1 MRKSRPRESSF
12 PRRLGATAG
21 LLTIAGA
28 GVAVASELRHRRT
41 FVVDPQWRLL
51 SSPLGGHPVRVR
63 SADGIELRV
72 EVFGP
77 GDAPTFVLIP
87 GWTEELQIF
96 DLVTRE
102 LLRRG
107 FRVVSYDP
115 RGQGRSEGGRD
126 LDQSIERYAEDLTAV
141 LRATCGGRDDVI
153 VAGHSM
159 GGMSLVAW
167 AGSVDVS
174 SFVRAVA
181 LISTGVSG
189 LVDDLGLLP
198 SSLPVE
204 TRRAV
209 LTPLL
214 AGDQPMI
221 AYSTPLSRAIN
232 RYVMFGPDATAAHM
246 AFVEPM
252 IWRMHGKLRAAA
264 AVTMRELD
272 LSGSLARIN
281 VPALVVVGDSD
292 RLTPP
297 VHARRMVS
305 ALPHVAEFMLM
316 KRTGHM
322 TPVERP
328 IELAEALVGL
338 ADSVGMPGSESAAD
352 QARVDQPAEPQPV
365 ESHSAEPQ
373 PAT

>member
-1 MRKSRPRESSF
+1 MRKSRPRESGL

-21 LLTIAGA
+21 LLTLAGA
-28 GVAVASELRHRRT
+28 GVAIASELQHRRA
-41 FVVDPQWRLL
+41 FARDPQWRLL
-51 SSPLGGHPVRVR
+51 SSPLAGHPVPVR
-63 SADGIELRV
+63 SVDGAELHA

-102 LLRRG
+102 LLQRG

-115 RGQGRSEGGRD
+115 RGQGSSWSEPG

-141 LRATCGGRDDVI
+141 LRATCAGRDDVI
-153 VAGHSM
+153 AAGHSM
-159 GGMSLVAW
+159 GGMSLIAW
-167 AGSVDVS
+167 AGSVDAS
-174 SFVRAVA
+174 AYVRAVG
-181 LISTGVSG
+181 LISTGASG

-198 SSLPVE
+198 ASLPVE
-204 TRRAV
+204 TRRAI

-246 AFVEPM
+246 AFIEPM

-272 LSGSLARIN
+272 LSAALERVN

-305 ALPHVAEFMLM
+305 ALPQVAEFMLM

-328 IELAEALVGL
+328 VELAEALVGL
-338 ADSVGMPGSESAAD
+338 ADSVGMPAPESES
-352 QARVDQPAEPQPV
+352 
-365 ESHSAEPQ
+365 SAEPQ
-373 PAT
+373 TA

>member
-1 MRKSRPRESSF
+1 MRKSRPRES
-12 PRRLGATAG
+12 RLSLRIGAAAG
-21 LLTIAGA
+21 LLTLAGA
-28 GVAVASELRHRRT
+28 GAAVAAELRHRRSVT
-41 FVVDPQWRLL
+41 GDPQWALL
-51 SSPLGGHPVRVR
+51 CSPLSGEPVTVL
-63 SADGIELRV
+63 SADGTELHV

-77 GDAPTFVLIP
+77 VQAPTFVLIP

-96 DLVTRE
+96 DLVTRG
-102 LLRRG
+102 LLGRG
-107 FRVVSYDP
+107 FRVVSFDP
-115 RGQGRSEGGRD
+115 RGQGSSGGGRG
-126 LDQSIERYAEDLTAV
+126 LDQSIERYAEDVAAV
-141 LRATCGGRDDVI
+141 LSATCAGREDVI

-159 GGMSLVAW
+159 GGMALVAW
-167 AGSVDVS
+167 AASVDVS
-174 SFVRAVA
+174 DHVQAVA

-198 SSLPVE
+198 PSIPLE
-204 TRRAV
+204 ARRQI

-221 AYSTPLSRAIN
+221 AYSTPLSRALN
-232 RYVMFGPDATAAHM
+232 RYVMFGPDATAAHV

-272 LSGSLARIN
+272 LSAALGRIN

-305 ALPHVAEFMLM
+305 ALPQVAEYVQLA
-316 KRTGHM
+316 RTGHM

-328 IELAEALVGL
+328 EELVSSFVGLAEAVGITVERDDP
-338 ADSVGMPGSESAAD
+338 AVAPQVG
-352 QARVDQPAEPQPV
+352 
-365 ESHSAEPQ
+365 
-373 PAT
+373 

>member
-1 MRKSRPRESSF
+1 LPLRI
-12 PRRLGATAG
+12 GAAAG
-21 LLTIAGA
+21 LLALTGA
-28 GVAVASELRHRRT
+28 GTAVASELRHRRA
-41 FVVDPQWRLL
+41 VAGDPQWELL
-51 SSPLGGHPVRVR
+51 RSPLAGEPVTVL
-63 SADGIELRV
+63 SADGTELHV
-72 EVFGP
+72 EAFGP
-77 GDAPTFVLIP
+77 VDAPTVLLIP
-87 GWTEELQIF
+87 GWTEELQLW
-96 DLVTRE
+96 DLVTRG
-102 LLRRG
+102 LLGRG

-115 RGQGRSEGGRD
+115 RGQGASGGGRG
-126 LDQSIERYAEDLTAV
+126 LDQSIERYAEDLAAV
-141 LRATCGGRDDVI
+141 LGATCSGRDDVI

-167 AGSVDVS
+167 AASVDVS
-174 SFVRAVA
+174 DYVRAVA

-198 SSLPVE
+198 ASIPLD
-204 TRRAV
+204 TRRAI

-214 AGDQPMI
+214 AGDQPMV

-272 LSGSLARIN
+272 LSAALARID

-297 VHARRMVS
+297 AHARRMVS
-305 ALPHVAEFMLM
+305 ALPQVAEFMQL

-328 IELAEALVGL
+328 DELVASLVGL
-338 ADSVGMPGSESAAD
+338 AESVGITARRDSAA
-352 QARVDQPAEPQPV
+352 
-365 ESHSAEPQ
+365 SEPQ
-373 PAT
+373 PA

>member
-1 MRKSRPRESSF
+1 MRKSRPRES
-12 PRRLGATAG
+12 RLPLRIGAAAG
-21 LLTIAGA
+21 VLTLAGA
-28 GVAVASELRHRRT
+28 GAAVAAELRHRRAVT
-41 FVVDPQWRLL
+41 GDPQWALL
-51 SSPLGGHPVRVR
+51 RSPLSGEPVTVL
-63 SADGIELRV
+63 SADGTELHV

-77 GDAPTFVLIP
+77 VQAPSFVLVP

-96 DLVTRE
+96 DLVTRG
-102 LLRRG
+102 LLGRG
-107 FRVVSYDP
+107 FRVVSFDP
-115 RGQGRSEGGRD
+115 RGQGSSGGGRG
-126 LDQSIERYAEDLTAV
+126 LDQSIERYAEDVAAV
-141 LRATCGGRDDVI
+141 LNATCAGREDVI

-159 GGMSLVAW
+159 GGMALIAW
-167 AGSVDVS
+167 AASVDAS
-174 SFVRAVA
+174 DHVRAVA

-198 SSLPVE
+198 PSIPLE
-204 TRRAV
+204 ARRQI

-221 AYSTPLSRAIN
+221 AYSTPLSRALN
-232 RYVMFGPDATAAHM
+232 RYVMFGPDATAAHV

-272 LSGSLARIN
+272 LSAALGHIN

-305 ALPHVAEFMLM
+305 ALPQVAEFVQL

-328 IELAEALVGL
+328 EELVASLVGL
-338 ADSVGMPGSESAAD
+338 AEAVGITVRSDDAAV
-352 QARVDQPAEPQPV
+352 APQV
-365 ESHSAEPQ
+365 G
-373 PAT
+373 

>member
-1 MRKSRPRESSF
+1 MRKSRPRESGLA
-12 PRRLGATAG
+12 RRLGATAG
-21 LLTIAGA
+21 LLTLAGA
-28 GVAVASELRHRRT
+28 GVAVASELQHRRT
-41 FVVDPQWRLL
+41 FAKDPQWRLL
-51 SSPLGGHPVRVR
+51 SSPLGGDPVPVR
-63 SADGIELRV
+63 SADGVELHV

-102 LLRRG
+102 LLQRG

-115 RGQGRSEGGRD
+115 RGQGSSSSERG

-141 LRATCGGRDDVI
+141 LRATCAGRDDVI
-153 VAGHSM
+153 AAGHSM
-159 GGMSLVAW
+159 GGMSLIAW
-167 AGSVDVS
+167 AGSIDAS
-174 SFVRAVA
+174 AYVRAVG

-198 SSLPVE
+198 ASLPVE
-204 TRRAV
+204 TRRAI

-246 AFVEPM
+246 AFIEPM

-272 LSGSLARIN
+272 LSAALERVN

-305 ALPHVAEFMLM
+305 ALPQVAEFVLM

-328 IELAEALVGL
+328 VELADALVGL
-338 ADSVGMPGSESAAD
+338 ADSVGMRAPESES
-352 QARVDQPAEPQPV
+352 
-365 ESHSAEPQ
+365 SAEPQ
-373 PAT
+373 TA

>member
-1 MRKSRPRESSF
+1 
-12 PRRLGATAG
+12 
-21 LLTIAGA
+21 LTLAGA
-28 GVAVASELRHRRT
+28 GVAIASELRHRRS
-41 FVVDPQWRLL
+41 FVADPQWRLL
-51 SSPLGGHPVRVR
+51 SSPLGGHPVPVR

-115 RGQGRSEGGRD
+115 RGQGRSEGGRG

-141 LRATCGGRDDVI
+141 LRGTCGGRDDVI

-167 AGSVDVS
+167 AGTVDAS

-198 SSLPVE
+198 GSIPVE

-221 AYSTPLSRAIN
+221 TYSTPVSRAVN
-232 RYVMFGPDATAAHM
+232 RYVMFGPDATAAHI

-272 LSGSLARIN
+272 LSSALSRVN

-305 ALPHVAEFMLM
+305 GLPQVAEFVLL

-328 IELAEALVGL
+328 LELADALEGL
-338 ADSVGMPGSESAAD
+338 ADSVGMPAPESAAE
-352 QARVDQPAEPQPV
+352 RVAAERV
-365 ESHSAEPQ
+365 AAERVAAADGAEAQ

>member
-1 MRKSRPRESSF
+1 MPLRI
-12 PRRLGATAG
+12 GAAAG
-21 LLTIAGA
+21 LLTLAGA
-28 GVAVASELRHRRT
+28 GVAVASELRHRRA
-41 FVVDPQWRLL
+41 FAADPQWDLL
-51 SSPLGGHPVRVR
+51 RAPVSGEPVTAL
-63 SADGIELRV
+63 SADGTELHV
-72 EVFGP
+72 EVFGEP
-77 GDAPTFVLIP
+77 SAPTFVLIP

-96 DLVTRE
+96 DLLTRG
-102 LLRRG
+102 LLGRG
-107 FRVVSYDP
+107 YRVVSYDP
-115 RGQGRSEGGRD
+115 RGQGSSGGGRG

-141 LRATCGGRDDVI
+141 LSTTCAGRDDVI

-159 GGMSLVAW
+159 GGMTLVAW
-167 AGSVDVS
+167 AATVDVDDHL
-174 SFVRAVA
+174 RAVA

-198 SSLPVE
+198 STIPLE
-204 TRRAV
+204 TRRRI

-272 LSGSLARIN
+272 LAAALERIN

-305 ALPHVAEFMLM
+305 GLPQVAEFVQL

-328 IELAEALVGL
+328 VELQAALIDL
-338 ADSVGMPGSESAAD
+338 ADSVGLPAPRDEAAT
-352 QARVDQPAEPQPV
+352 EPQPV
-365 ESHSAEPQ
+365 
-373 PAT
+373 

>member
-1 MRKSRPRESSF
+1 MRKSRPRESRL
-12 PRRLGATAG
+12 PLRLGAAAG

-28 GVAVASELRHRRT
+28 GTAVASELRHRRA
-41 FVVDPQWRLL
+41 VASDPRWQLL
-51 SSPLGGHPVRVR
+51 RSPLSGEPVTVI
-63 SADGIELRV
+63 SADGTELHV

-77 GDAPTFVLIP
+77 TQAPSVVLIP

-96 DLVTRE
+96 DLVTRG
-102 LLRRG
+102 LLGRG

-115 RGQGRSEGGRD
+115 RGQGSSGSGRG
-126 LDQSIERYAEDLTAV
+126 LDQAIERYAEDLSAV
-141 LRATCGGRDDVI
+141 IGATCAGRDDVI

-159 GGMSLVAW
+159 GGMALVAW
-167 AGSVDVS
+167 AAEVDVS
-174 SFVRAVA
+174 DHARAVA

-198 SSLPVE
+198 SSIPLKA
-204 TRRAV
+204 RREI

-221 AYSTPLSRAIN
+221 AYSTPISRAIN
-232 RYVMFGPDATAAHM
+232 RYVMFGPDATAAQM

-252 IWRMHGKLRAAA
+252 IWRMHGRLRAAA

-272 LSGSLARIN
+272 LSAALERID

-297 VHARRMVS
+297 VQARRMVS
-305 ALPHVAEFMLM
+305 ALPQVAEFVELE
-316 KRTGHM
+316 RTGHM

-328 IELAEALVGL
+328 DELVDALLAL
-338 ADSVGMPGSESAAD
+338 ADSVGISGLGAD
-352 QARVDQPAEPQPV
+352 AAEPQA
-365 ESHSAEPQ
+365 AE
-373 PAT
+373 TG

>member
-1 MRKSRPRESSF
+1 MRKSRPRESRL
-12 PRRLGATAG
+12 PRLGRTAG
-21 LLTIAGA
+21 LLTLAGA
-28 GVAVASELRHRRT
+28 GVAVASELQHRRA
-41 FVVDPQWRLL
+41 FAADPQWQLL
-51 SSPLGGHPVRVR
+51 RSPLGGHPVPVR
-63 SADGIELRV
+63 SADGVELRV

-102 LLRRG
+102 LLERG
-107 FRVVSYDP
+107 YRVVSYDP
-115 RGQGRSEGGRD
+115 RGQGSSAGERG
-126 LDQSIERYAEDLTAV
+126 LDQSIERYAEDLAAV
-141 LRATCGGRDDVI
+141 LRGTCAGRDDVI
-153 VAGHSM
+153 AAGHSM

-167 AGSVDVS
+167 AASVDVS
-174 SFVRAVA
+174 AYVRAVG

-198 SSLPVE
+198 AALPVE
-204 TRRAV
+204 TRRAI
-209 LTPLL
+209 LAPLL

-272 LSGSLARIN
+272 LSAALARVN

-297 VHARRMVS
+297 VQARRMVS
-305 ALPHVAEFMLM
+305 ALPQVSEFVLM

-328 IELAEALVGL
+328 VELADALVGL
-338 ADSVGMPGSESAAD
+338 AESVGMPAPETES
-352 QARVDQPAEPQPV
+352 
-365 ESHSAEPQ
+365 SAEPQ
-373 PAT
+373 TA

>member
-1 MRKSRPRESSF
+1 M
-12 PRRLGATAG
+12 TV
-21 LLTIAGA
+21 AGA
-28 GVAVASELRHRRT
+28 AVASELRHRRA
-41 FVVDPQWRLL
+41 VSDDPQWVLL
-51 SSPLGGHPVRVR
+51 GSPLAGDPVTVLA
-63 SADGIELRV
+63 ADGTELHV
-72 EVFGP
+72 EVFGQAA
-77 GDAPTFVLIP
+77 APTFVLIP
-87 GWTEELQIF
+87 GWTEELQIW
-96 DLVTRE
+96 DLLTRGM
-102 LLRRG
+102 LRRG

-115 RGQGRSEGGRD
+115 RGQGSSDCSRG

-141 LRATCGGRDDVI
+141 LDATCAGRDDVI

-167 AGSVDVS
+167 AASVDVGEHA
-174 SFVRAVA
+174 RAVA

-198 SSLPVE
+198 PSIPLQA
-204 TRRAV
+204 RREI

-214 AGDQPMI
+214 AGDSPMI

-272 LSGSLARIN
+272 LSAALARVN

-297 VHARRMVS
+297 EHARRMVS
-305 ALPHVAEFMLM
+305 ALPQVAELVLL

-328 IELAEALVGL
+328 DELAEALLNL
-338 ADSVGMPGSESAAD
+338 AESVGIRGYHAGATTT
-352 QARVDQPAEPQPV
+352 EPQTTWGG
-365 ESHSAEPQ
+365 
-373 PAT
+373 AT